1 MKNFGSSVLQ
11 SGESKGGNA
20 KRNWRSAW
28 SYHKGSFK
36 SHECLDFFLEVVRS
50 NRRVLIRG

>member
-50 NRRVLIRG
+50 NRRVLIRV